1 MTNQQRRRLRGNLL
15 FGGAVL
21 LLLAIG
27 IVRGLFSGEAFIV
40 ALWSSIKQARPVE
53 WIMLF
58 AFWYAAVSSPN
69 LDFWWNRK
77 VTSIG
82 LSVSK

>member
-1 MTNQQRRRLRGNLL
+1 MNLF

-21 LLLAIG
+21 LLLTVG
-27 IVRGLFSGEAFIV
+27 IVRGLFSGEPFVV

-53 WIMLF
+53 WMMFF
-58 AFWYAAVSSPN
+58 AFWYVAVSSPK

-77 VTSIG
+77 MTSIG
-82 LSVSK
+82 LSEHK

>member
-1 MTNQQRRRLRGNLL
+1 MTNQQSRRLRINLW
-15 FGGAVL
+15 FGAAVL
-21 LLLAIG
+21 FLLTVG
-27 IVRGLFSGEAFIV
+27 IVRGLFSGEALIV

-53 WIMLF
+53 WVMLF
-58 AFWYAAVSSPN
+58 AFWYAAVASPN

-82 LSVSK
+82 LSEHK

>member
-1 MTNQQRRRLRGNLL
+1 MNLV

-21 LLLAIG
+21 LLLTVG

-40 ALWSSIKQARPVE
+40 ALWSSINQGRPVE
-53 WIMLF
+53 WVMFF
-58 AFWYAAVSSPN
+58 AIWYTAVFAPN
-69 LDFWWNRK
+69 MDFWWNRK

-82 LSVSK
+82 LSEHK